1 MEKTVKEQ
9 LYAEKFRDQLEKGMQ
24 FPGEYPFKFIV
35 RAGTDAQKQIE
46 SVFEGTNAR
55 ITSTA
60 SSKGNYNSLTI
71 VMPADSPQQI
81 LDKYNEIA
89 RIPDVI
95 KL

>member
-9 LYAEKFRDQLEKGMQ
+9 LYDEKFRDQLEKGMQ

-35 RAGTDAQKQIE
+35 RTGTDAQRQIE
-46 SVFEGTNAR
+46 TAFQGTSAR
-55 ITSTA
+55 ITITP

-71 VMPADSPQQI
+71 VMPVDSPQQI
-81 LDKYNEIA
+81 IDKYNQIA

>member
-9 LYAEKFRDQLEKGMQ
+9 LYDEKFRDQLEKGMQ

-46 SVFEGTNAR
+46 TVFDRTNAR
-55 ITSTA
+55 ITATA
-60 SSKGNYNSLTI
+60 SSKGNYVSLTI
-71 VMPADSPQQI
+71 VMPVDSAQQI
-81 LDKYNEIA
+81 IDKYNEVA